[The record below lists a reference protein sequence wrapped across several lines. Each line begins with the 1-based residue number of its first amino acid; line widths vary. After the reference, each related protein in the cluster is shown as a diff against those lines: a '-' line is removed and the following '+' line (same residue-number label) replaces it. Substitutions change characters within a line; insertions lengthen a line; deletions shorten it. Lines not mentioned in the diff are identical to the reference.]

1 MTVTSL
7 FLTTTAIF
15 VVLSKHIRK
24 TAVLFFLRAKI
35 AAIFTVYIGPRE
47 NDDKEYLFFLTSPG
61 SASLLKGY
69 HKLVLVLVALD
80 EKRNS
85 GLCGLLMGLVKTGV
99 SGELTSQMTS
109 RAKGRY
115 MELLS
120 ELLM

>member
-1 MTVTSL
+1 MENHVVGGVAILTRENSPFSLVCHLPSSCYASDVDLDLPRPGNPRYQGWFCRNTSE
-7 FLTTTAIF
+7 
-15 VVLSKHIRK
+15 KQP
-24 TAVLFFLRAKI
+24 FFLRAKI

-85 GLCGLLMGLVKTGV
+85 GLWD
-99 SGELTSQMTS
+99 
-109 RAKGRY
+109 
-115 MELLS
+115 
-120 ELLM
+120 